1 MEPYFPN
8 IDLFVRMRL
17 NSYVS
22 PKAEIRNTPFRGRGL
37 FATGEFRSG
46 EVVYVMGGYVFTRQP
61 SENTGS
67 LFQRSEIQ
75 IGDNLFIG
83 VIHPDD
89 SMIASNHSCDPN
101 TAVQGQII
109 FIALREIAP
118 GEELTYDWA
127 TTDDAVYAIECR
139 CGSAACRR
147 IITGKDWHQKDLQRK
162 YRGLF
167 SWYLEQKIELGDL
180 GTEYGNR

>member
-1 MEPYFPN
+1 MEAYSPN
-8 IDLFVRMRL
+8 IDLIVRARL
-17 NSYVS
+17 NSYIS
-22 PKAEIRNTPFRGRGL
+22 PKAEIRGSRGAMGAALFPTGKFRP
-37 FATGEFRSG
+37 G
-46 EVVYVMGGYVFTRQP
+46 EVVYVMGGYVFTRPP

-83 VIHPDD
+83 AIHPDD

-109 FIALREIAP
+109 FVALREISP

-127 TTDDAVYAIECR
+127 T
-139 CGSAACRR
+139 
-147 IITGKDWHQKDLQRK
+147 
-162 YRGLF
+162 
-167 SWYLEQKIELGDL
+167 KILPIVG
-180 GTEYGNR
+180 